1 MTFNKAFPRQV
12 QKAVYNKWEEV
23 YLTKKEEKEQ
33 EDIARFENLQKMK
46 ECIHD
51 AIELIQNENLKQFQT
66 DMIKIAIALFDKRA
80 SHEVYYKES
89 KAKEKFDMINK

>member
-1 MTFNKAFPRQV
+1 MAFNKDFPKQV

-23 YLTKKEEKEQ
+23 YLTEKEEKEQ
-33 EDIARFENLQKMK
+33 EQLARLENIKKMH
-46 ECIHD
+46 ESIQD
-51 AIELIQNENLKQFQT
+51 AIEIMQKENLKQFQT

-89 KAKEKFDMINK
+89 KAKEKFDRINK